1 MESEYDEICVSHVRG
16 MRMRWGSPLIVFDLV
31 EGREVVQLIGHTD
44 HVMCGSMS

>member
-1 MESEYDEICVSHVRG
+1 MCLTRPRDEDEMGES
-16 MRMRWGSPLIVFDLV
+16 LIVFDLV